1 MNIGLVAAQS
11 GISAKMIRY
20 YEQIGL
26 IQATRRANGY
36 REYTPQHVDTLKFIK
51 NARELGF
58 DLNNIQTL
66 LALWHN
72 PARTSREVKALTL
85 SHIAAL
91 DEKIHSLQHMRQKLT
106 QSLVQCRGDDTPECS
121 ILTQILGETSM
132 KFRIDNMT
140 CGGCARSV
148 TATIQ
153 DLDPNAQVN
162 IDVASKL
169 VEVKSQ
175 VDAAQ
180 LIAALTE
187 DGFPP
192 VSV

>member
-66 LALWHN
+66 LAL
-72 PARTSREVKALTL
+72 
-85 SHIAAL
+85 
-91 DEKIHSLQHMRQKLT
+91 
-106 QSLVQCRGDDTPECS
+106 C
-121 ILTQILGETSM
+121 
-132 KFRIDNMT
+132 
-140 CGGCARSV
+140 
-148 TATIQ
+148 TIQ
-153 DLDPNAQVN
+153 RA
-162 IDVASKL
+162 
-169 VEVKSQ
+169 
-175 VDAAQ
+175 
-180 LIAALTE
+180 
-187 DGFPP
+187 P
-192 VSV
+192 VVRSRH